1 MMDQRYPNKTKK
13 FSWDNYIVGVRVN
26 TNGGYQFIM
35 SNEDN
40 KLFSDSYSNRIYRD
54 YIIPEEIKKVRVRFN
69 KRDAKLCGLKFWCSG
84 ANQPIAV

>member
-1 MMDQRYPNKTKK
+1 
-13 FSWDNYIVGVRVN
+13 
-26 TNGGYQFIM
+26 M
-35 SNEDN
+35 SNKDN

-84 ANQPIAV
+84 AVEPIAVGDWVNEASNLNYGLIEIELEQGERLIGV